1 MFSKF
6 SVDGLSLVIPLRG
19 IKCLLISVK
28 LTNTADTTGKYI
40 IIN

>member
-6 SVDGLSLVIPLRG
+6 SVDGLSLVTPLRG
-19 IKCLLISVK
+19 IKYLHNSVN

-40 IIN
+40 LIN